1 MIRWAT
7 NMIGVA
13 TNTMI
18 STDKIGILRRLQNL
32 SIMNLKSE
40 IDGINI
46 ITGLAL
52 WKARTSSLDNG
63 KAMNGGNEKM
73 NIDQSAFKSSHY
85 LPWAFIWVPVAAFH
99 ETIHSR
105 PIAL

>member
-1 MIRWAT
+1 
-7 NMIGVA
+7 
-13 TNTMI
+13 
-18 STDKIGILRRLQNL
+18 
-32 SIMNLKSE
+32 MNLKSE
-40 IDGINI
+40 NNGINI

-99 ETIHSR
+99 ETIHLQ